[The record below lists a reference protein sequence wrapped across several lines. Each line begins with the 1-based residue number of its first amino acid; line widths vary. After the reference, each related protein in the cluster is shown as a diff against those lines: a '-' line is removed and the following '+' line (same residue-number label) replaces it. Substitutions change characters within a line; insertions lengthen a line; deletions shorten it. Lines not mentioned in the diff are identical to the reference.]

1 MKYKYMGRN
10 MDVTQGMKN
19 VAEKKLER
27 LEKFFTPD
35 TTVMVTFRTEGRNYI
50 VEVTIPVKGAAI
62 RAEVS
67 TDDAYKGLDE
77 VMDKLERQIVR
88 YRKKLIDKAKQDKT
102 LSSDYFAAVAG
113 EEPDEKLAIQRVKKI
128 AMKPM
133 DPEEACLQMELLGHN
148 FFMFKNAETGAVKV
162 VYKMCIR
169 DSPKGTESAERWDKR
184 AAYGDSHTR

>member
-148 FFMFKNAETGAVKV
+148 FFMFKNAETGAVNV
-162 VYKMCIR
+162 VYKR
-169 DSPKGTESAERWDKR
+169 NEAGT
-184 AAYGDSHTR
+184 YGIIEADE

>member
-67 TDDAYKGLDE
+67 TDDAYKGLDLSLIHIVNHE
-77 VMDKLERQIVR
+77 ER
-88 YRKKLIDKAKQDKT
+88 
-102 LSSDYFAAVAG
+102 G
-113 EEPDEKLAIQRVKKI
+113 
-128 AMKPM
+128 
-133 DPEEACLQMELLGHN
+133 
-148 FFMFKNAETGAVKV
+148 
-162 VYKMCIR
+162 
-169 DSPKGTESAERWDKR
+169 
-184 AAYGDSHTR
+184 